1 MRVDMPVL
9 LNQLASI
16 NPAGPAPMIRTSVV
30 DSFMMVYSYESA
42 IFDSGSHAGF
52 RSPEHD
58 TVERKGFP
66 FAETSQNS
74 IFSCNNS
81 ISHVGCISLLVTIH
95 AGGESSWSRKDHP
108 VDLFSS
114 HKERQLLQNL
124 SFLECRIH
132 IRQ

>member
-1 MRVDMPVL
+1 MRDFDPPNMIPRVELKDFL
-9 LNQLASI
+9 L
-16 NPAGPAPMIRTSVV
+16 RK
-30 DSFMMVYSYESA
+30 
-42 IFDSGSHAGF
+42 
-52 RSPEHD
+52 R
-58 TVERKGFP
+58 VE
-66 FAETSQNS
+66 NS

-124 SFLECRIH
+124 SFLECQIH